1 MTVYS
6 ILLFLVAALLAWVG
20 AMIYKGNTQL
30 IHAYHQS
37 KVSDADRPA
46 YARAFAKGI
55 FVLAAALLLSGVL
68 ALWGASGMAV
78 SLIML
83 FAGLLVSFILLYRVQ
98 KEFNGG
104 LF

>member
-46 YARAFAKGI
+46 
-55 FVLAAALLLSGVL
+55 S
-68 ALWGASGMAV
+68 V
-78 SLIML
+78 SYTHLTQPTI
-83 FAGLLVSFILLYRVQ
+83 LLV
-98 KEFNGG
+98 
-104 LF
+104 

>member
-6 ILLFLVAALLAWVG
+6 ILLFLVAALLAWV
-20 AMIYKGNTQL
+20 
-30 IHAYHQS
+30 
-37 KVSDADRPA
+37 
-46 YARAFAKGI
+46 
-55 FVLAAALLLSGVL
+55 L

-78 SLIML
+78 SLIVL

>member
-46 YARAFAKGI
+46 YA
-55 FVLAAALLLSGVL
+55 
-68 ALWGASGMAV
+68 
-78 SLIML
+78 
-83 FAGLLVSFILLYRVQ
+83 
-98 KEFNGG
+98 
-104 LF
+104 

>member
-46 YARAFAKGI
+46 YAKAFAKGI
-55 FVLAAALLLSGVL
+55 AAALLLSGVL

-78 SLIML
+78 SLIVL